1 MQTTHFEVLNS
12 CEIIRIDAVITFS
25 EKTRVA
31 TFATSLGHPN
41 TLYFY
46 YPGDMYVEPVSYLT
60 ADQKTSIREWFGE
73 GVMRLSV
80 GLENVEDLIE
90 DLDQALRAKTIKGM
104 IGSPIYQLIKG
115 RFSQSSKTH
124 DKPQF

>member
-1 MQTTHFEVLNS
+1 MQTTRFEVLS
-12 CEIIRIDAVITFS
+12 SDEIIRIDAAITFS

-46 YPGDMYVEPVSYLT
+46 YPADMYVEPVSYLT
-60 ADQKTSIREWFGE
+60 TEQKTSIRQWFGD

-80 GLENVEDLIE
+80 GLENAEDLIK
-90 DLDQALRAKTIKGM
+90 DLDQALRARTIKGL

-115 RFSQSSKTH
+115 RFSQSPVNT
-124 DKPQF
+124 